1 MTDAAPAD
9 ATAAP
14 QVVLVPVQGNMVV
27 VANEADNS
35 NHKSNACMYAGI
47 VGLYLAIFLI
57 ATFANGVQFILY
69 QIVVPGYAGWFWIW
83 LIFTIVVAIIN
94 CSYACCYSHDGCCG
108 SCRTCWDV
116 TTALVY
122 TILGIWGLLF
132 TGGVGFQLLAGSLKT
147 GTPAFDNMS
156 DADKK
161 AAEAFSKGLSSVQ
174 VGGGSS
180 LQDWLAALA
189 GPIMAQVLLALIGGL
204 LSLILMIVFSMMT
217 NTPEKQAAFAEK
229 ASTYKYLPFGAW
241 ALARCSK

>member
-9 ATAAP
+9 ATTAQP

-27 VANEADNS
+27 VADEANNS

-47 VGLYLAIFLI
+47 VSLYLVIFLI
-57 ATFANGVQFILY
+57 ATFANGIQFILY
-69 QIVVPGYAGWFWIW
+69 QLLVPGYAGWFWIW

-108 SCRTCWDV
+108 GCRTCWDV

-122 TILGIWGLLF
+122 TIMGIWGMLF
-132 TGGVGFQLLAGSLKT
+132 TNSVGFALLAGSLVP
-147 GTPAFDNMS
+147 GTPAWDNLGS
-156 DADKK
+156 EEKK
-161 AAEAFSKGLSSVQ
+161 IASELAKGLRGVK
-174 VGGGSS
+174 VGSGS
-180 LQDWLAALA
+180 LQNFLAALA
-189 GPIMAQVLLALIGGL
+189 GPIQGQVYLAFIGGL
-204 LSLILMIVFSMMT
+204 LSIILMIVFSTMT

-229 ASTYKYLPFGAW
+229 VSTYKYLPFGAW